1 MKALKTHQE
10 AIENKSITEILD
22 YVATQFPGKV
32 IFTTSFG
39 IEDQVLT
46 HYIFTNNLPIRVV
59 SIDTGRMFEETY
71 KVFNRT
77 RERYNKEI
85 EVMFP
90 KHEAVQELL
99 SKKGPYSFYESIEN
113 RKECC
118 NIRKV
123 EPLRRALVDME
134 IWITGIRRD
143 QNQNRTDMHMLE
155 WDEGYGLYKI
165 NPLIEWTLQDVED
178 FLKKENI
185 PYNSL
190 HDKGFVSIG
199 CAPCTRAIQPGD
211 DFRAGRWWWEN
222 NSGKEC
228 GLHTHG
234 K

>member
-1 MKALKTHQE
+1 MKTIAELQANIK
-10 AIENKSITEILD
+10 NKSIPETLKII
-22 YVATQFPGKV
+22 AAAFPEKL

-46 HYIFTNNLPIRVV
+46 HYIFTYNIPVRVV
-59 SIDTGRMFEETY
+59 TIDTGRMFEETY

-77 RERYNKEI
+77 RERYNREI

-90 KHEAVQELL
+90 KHEAVEKLL
-99 SKKGPYSFYESIEN
+99 STKGPYSFYESIEN

-123 EPLRRALVDME
+123 EPLKSALNNME
-134 IWITGIRRD
+134 CWITGIRKD
-143 QNQNRTDMHMLE
+143 QNQNRTDMQILE

-165 NPLIEWTLQDVED
+165 NPLINWTLEDVET

-199 CAPCTRAIQPGD
+199 CAPCTCAIKPGE

-234 K
+234 E

>member
-1 MKALKTHQE
+1 MLNNLQKEIHTKD
-10 AIENKSITEILD
+10 ITESIDFLCKK
-22 YVATQFPGKV
+22 FPGEV

-39 IEDQVLT
+39 IEDQVIT
-46 HYIFTNNLPIRVV
+46 DYIFSNKLPVRVV

-77 RERYNKEI
+77 RERYNHEI
-85 EVMFP
+85 EVLFP
-90 KHEAVQELL
+90 KHEAVEKLL
-99 SKKGPYSFYESIEN
+99 SNKGPYSFYESVEN

-123 EPLRRALVDME
+123 EPLIRALKNMKC
-134 IWITGIRRD
+134 WITGIRRD
-143 QNQNRTDMHMLE
+143 QSPNRLGMQKLE
-155 WDEGYGLYKI
+155 WDEGYGLLKY
-165 NPLIEWTLQDVED
+165 NPLLDWTMDQTVD
-178 FLKKENI
+178 FLNKKNI

-190 HDKGFVSIG
+190 HNKGYVSIG
-199 CAPCTRAIQPGD
+199 CAPCTRAINPGD
-211 DFRAGRWWWEN
+211 DFRAGRWWWEE

>member
-1 MKALKTHQE
+1 MNALKTHQK
-10 AIENKSITEILD
+10 AIENKTIPEILD
-22 YVATQFPGKV
+22 YVAKAFPEKA

-39 IEDQVLT
+39 IEDQVIT

-77 RERYNKEI
+77 RERYGKEI

-90 KHEAVQELL
+90 KHEAVEELL